1 MNSFEGY
8 TLLIGLLA
16 VALEGFGR
24 LKEFFHKIVTRVRD

>member
-16 VALEGFGR
+16 VALEGYDR
-24 LKEFFHKIVTRVRD
+24 LKAMVHKRGR

>member
-16 VALEGFGR
+16 VALEGLSR
-24 LKEFFHKIVTRVRD
+24 LKEIVHKWMH